1 MTIEKKRYWLRHL
14 ILIIVIAV
22 VLFPMVWLI
31 STSVRRDQAA
41 FSPNLFSTRVTLQ
54 HYKNLL
60 FPERSVQRLIL
71 DIQEATYKL
80 GRFRDKSEKSINNT
94 VEKYLNKFEALMS
107 ESKQIASD
115 LGTSFAS
122 ADEVLGADIDKKM
135 ILALN
140 RLREEDLKLI
150 DEKLEELKNA
160 EDDNVKS
167 AAALEILS
175 SLKPS
180 TNGEFIFFLDDV
192 KLDDALKLKSFLR
205 DFDKMRIGILNAATN
220 LSSLLD
226 DLDFEMKSEVL
237 ESLSRTSE
245 YISTNGAEYSQ
256 WRKNEY
262 YKFIRKYISRL
273 EKDLPE
279 DLSGKIKNERE
290 GLYNSFKAAKTSW
303 DEIETLFKQLKDE
316 LKTAKTKALG
326 TDYTDYSAA
335 IEELSDV
342 ENEISQ
348 KEKFIEQSLAGRA
361 ELRESMSVAIPILVP
376 ESGRLRSLKSVIEK
390 ALEGPNIK
398 PTETEKSEELSD
410 FYKRLESII
419 ADFKQ
424 LGYKDDIY
432 AALLNIESDLGWFV
446 ERAGILTANTNNSE
460 IKKALE
466 ILEASRINLLR
477 VIPDIE
483 KVVGDARSLETG
495 IATAQNELNELK
507 KRKVLLEQKIA
518 ELTNSYN
525 KLLEKYNANVEIIK
539 LEYAHTI
546 VAENITDITA
556 AETYAEKA
564 GEIVSECFG
573 YKYNK
578 RYRDFTW
585 YKDFKEAQD
594 NITEGTSVLSEAI
607 SELSVHEA
615 LLKEKIYDYIH
626 LRFLGT
632 PVTLDEFT
640 LMITNYNKYFQ
651 VFNAK
656 YQRASRKISDLL
668 DYPSSYS
675 SQYNPQ
681 LKKIDRLLFRNNQIW
696 MPKES
701 TYFYF
706 TKWIMNS
713 IIVALMVAL
722 ISVTVAALAAYPFSR
737 MRFFG
742 RSQGLLFLLLI
753 QMFPSI
759 MFMIA
764 IYALLQFMGNYIPFL
779 GLNSLSGLIFVYS
792 GGIAFNIWLIKG
804 YFDTIPDTLEES
816 AMIDGATRFQT
827 FWRIVLPLA
836 RPILA
841 VIAILTFMGIFN
853 EFVMARIFL
862 QDINKWTYAVGLQQF
877 SGRFE
882 TSWGPFTAAALIGA
896 IPMITFFLILQDYIV
911 GGLTKGAVK
920 G

>member
-1 MTIEKKRYWLRHL
+1 MAIEKKRYWLRHI

-31 STSVRRDQAA
+31 STSIRRDQAA
-41 FSPNLFSTRVTLQ
+41 FSPHLFSTRITLQ

-80 GRFRDKSEKSINNT
+80 GRFRDKSEKSINKT
-94 VEKYLNKFEALMS
+94 VEKYLDKFEALMS
-107 ESKQIASD
+107 ESKQITSN
-115 LGTSFAS
+115 LTTSFLSREKAH
-122 ADEVLGADIDKKM
+122 ELDIDKKM
-135 ILALN
+135 FAALN
-140 RLREEDLKLI
+140 KLREEDLKQISDRLN
-150 DEKLEELKNA
+150 ELKNM
-160 EDDNVKS
+160 ENESMKS
-167 AAALEILS
+167 VAALEILS
-175 SLKPS
+175 LLEPS
-180 TNGEFIFFLDDV
+180 TNGDFAFFLNIVNLQEAFELKALLTNFDSV
-192 KLDDALKLKSFLR
+192 RKEILDT
-205 DFDKMRIGILNAATN
+205 ATN
-220 LSSLLD
+220 LSSLLND
-226 DLDFEMKSEVL
+226 FDFEMKSEVL
-237 ESLSRTSE
+237 ESLSRTPE
-245 YISTNGAEYSQ
+245 YISENGVEYSQ

-262 YKFIRKYISRL
+262 FKFIRKYITKL
-273 EKDLPE
+273 EKELPE
-279 DLSGKIKNERE
+279 DVSEKIKAVRE
-290 GLYNSFKAAKTSW
+290 SLYDSFKAADGGW
-303 DEIETLFKQLKDE
+303 DNIEALYSQLKEE
-316 LKTAKTKALG
+316 LEAVKAKALG
-326 TDYTDYSAA
+326 TDYTDYITA
-335 IEELSDV
+335 IEELSSID
-342 ENEISQ
+342 NEITQ
-348 KEKFIEQSLAGRA
+348 KQKLFDQSLEGRL
-361 ELRESMSVAIPILVP
+361 EVRESMSVAVPILIP
-376 ESGRLRSLKSVIEK
+376 ESEKLRSLKSLVEK
-390 ALEGPNIK
+390 ALEGPDLNKIEAEK
-398 PTETEKSEELSD
+398 PGELVA
-410 FYKRLESII
+410 FHNRLEDII
-419 ADFKQ
+419 ASLEK

-432 AALLNIESDLGWFV
+432 STLFNIKTDFGWFA
-446 ERAGILTANTNNSE
+446 ERAGLLAANIRNSE

-466 ILEASRINLLR
+466 VLDASRINLLR

-483 KVVGDARSLETG
+483 KVLEDAESIEEK
-495 IATAQNELNELK
+495 IATTQKSLIELK
-507 KRKVLLEQKIA
+507 ARKEELEQKIA
-518 ELTNSYN
+518 DSADNYN
-525 KLLEKYNANVEIIK
+525 NILEKYRTNVEIAK
-539 LEYAHTI
+539 LEYAQMI
-546 VAENITDITA
+546 SKRNIDDITA
-556 AETYAEKA
+556 AKTYVEKA
-564 GEIVSECFG
+564 GEVVSEYFG
-573 YKYNK
+573 YKYNE

-585 YKDFKEAQD
+585 YEDFVEAQD
-594 NITEGTSVLSEAI
+594 NIAEGTSVLNDAI
-607 SELSVHEA
+607 SELRIHEM

-640 LMITNYNKYFQ
+640 VMIASYNKYFQ

-675 SQYNPQ
+675 SQYNQQ

-713 IIVALMVAL
+713 VIVALMVAL